1 MGFRINTNVSSLS
14 AQRSL
19 SANNRASESTLSKL
33 SSGSRITK
41 AADDAA
47 GLAISEKLKAR
58 IKSTDQANRNA
69 NDGISMVQT
78 AEGGLDEISSMLT
91 RLRELSVQS
100 ASDTVGDTERGFTDM
115 EYQNLKQEIERIS
128 QVTEFNGTKL
138 LSGEGDKLDFQI
150 GVNNNDFQDRISYD
164 TSAQN
169 AGISGLGI
177 ADIDVAS
184 KDGAQGSLET
194 IDMAI
199 ENVSGQRAKL
209 GATQNRL
216 ISTSNNLQITKEN
229 LSAANSR
236 IRDVD
241 YAQASA
247 QNARNGILNQ
257 AGTAVLAQANQNGQ
271 NALRL
276 IG

>member
-1 MGFRINTNVSSLS
+1 
-14 AQRSL
+14 
-19 SANNRASESTLSKL
+19 
-33 SSGSRITK
+33 
-41 AADDAA
+41 
-47 GLAISEKLKAR
+47 
-58 IKSTDQANRNA
+58 
-69 NDGISMVQT
+69 
-78 AEGGLDEISSMLT
+78 
-91 RLRELSVQS
+91 
-100 ASDTVGDTERGFTDM
+100 M

-138 LSGEGDKLDFQI
+138 LSGEGGKLDFQI
-150 GVNNNDFQDRISYD
+150 GVNNNEFQDRISYD
-164 TSAQN
+164 TSEQN
-169 AGISGLGI
+169 AGIDGLGISGLG
-177 ADIDVAS
+177 VSS
-184 KDGAQGSLET
+184 KEGAQGSLES
-194 IDMAI
+194 IDSAI

-216 ISTSNNLQITKEN
+216 ISTSNNLEITKEN

-247 QNARNGILNQ
+247 QNAKNGILNQ
-257 AGTAVLAQANQNGQ
+257 AGTAVLAQANAQGQ